1 MPTEIPSTTPLAE
14 PRRGRSRAWRL
25 AVGLAALLPAAG
37 VATVLVA
44 RQEPAFY
51 ARVAQAGAEQAAVG
65 ADAEVLEGMRQR
77 ASARFVSTLAA
88 LASDVAQ
95 PGAWSTVLGDEEVN
109 AWLAV
114 ELPVNHPELVPP
126 GVADL
131 RVRFTPGAILLGCRM
146 GGPLAAVAWVDVQV
160 RLLEANR
167 LAITVQQCRMGLL
180 PLPTGLAASRLAE
193 SLTRSGLR
201 CEVQRIAGQTQLVV
215 QLPATEIRG
224 DQGVAVSW
232 WLDGLRLEDGD
243 VFLTGTSRR
252 VRESRHGNGS

>member
-1 MPTEIPSTTPLAE
+1 MTPSAE
-14 PRRGRSRAWRL
+14 PRRGRSRTRRL
-25 AVGLAALLPAAG
+25 ALWLAVLVPAAG
-37 VATVLVA
+37 VAMVVVV
-44 RQEPAFY
+44 RHEPAFY
-51 ARVAQAGAEQAAVG
+51 ARVVQAGAEQAAVG
-65 ADAEVLEGMRQR
+65 ADAEVIEDMRRR

-88 LASDVAQ
+88 LARDVAR
-95 PGAWSTVLGDEEVN
+95 PGGWSTVLGDEEVN

-114 ELPVNHPELVPP
+114 ELPLNHPELVPP

-131 RVRFTPGAILLGCRM
+131 RVRCAPGAILLGCRF

-193 SLTRSGLR
+193 SLARSGLR

-224 DQGVAVSW
+224 DQGGVVSW
-232 WLDGLRLEDGD
+232 WLDGLRIEDGE

-252 VRESRHGNGS
+252 VQESRPGNRP

>member
-1 MPTEIPSTTPLAE
+1 MTPSAE
-14 PRRGRSRAWRL
+14 PRRGRSRTRRL
-25 AVGLAALLPAAG
+25 ALWLAVLVPAAG
-37 VATVLVA
+37 VAMVVVV
-44 RQEPAFY
+44 RHEPVFY
-51 ARVAQAGAEQAAVG
+51 SRVVQAGAEQAAIG
-65 ADAEVLEGMRQR
+65 ADAEVIEDMRRR

-88 LASDVAQ
+88 LARDVAR
-95 PGAWSTVLGDEEVN
+95 PGGWSTVLGDEEVN

-114 ELPVNHPELVPP
+114 ELPLNHPELVPP

-131 RVRFTPGAILLGCRM
+131 RVRCAPGAILLGCRF

-193 SLTRSGLR
+193 SLARSGLR

-224 DQGVAVSW
+224 DQGGVVSW
-232 WLDGLRLEDGD
+232 WLDGLRIEDGE

-252 VRESRHGNGS
+252 VQESRPGNGP